1 MTKHV
6 LIVGEGVGKIKEKL
20 REMFRATE
28 VGKDT
33 LLFDEPSLAEEEKE
47 FQRFMELHR
56 RACEEIGVASAKVEQ
71 KITAREIAEA
81 VERLR
86 ALQVKLPTLDDDLQ
100 RQAEI
105 MEMLDKG
112 LLQIREPMF
121 EPRIIPYDPPPYRG
135 FYDEFRTEAM
145 LSSYIAS
152 EAMAIRNLRA
162 CPRCGCLIEGTN
174 FCPDCGNEIV
184 EG

>member
-6 LIVGEGVGKIKEKL
+6 LIVGEGAGKMGEKI
-20 REMFRATE
+20 RELFRTVE
-28 VGKDT
+28 VGKD
-33 LLFDEPSLAEEEKE
+33 LVFDDPSREEEEKE
-47 FQRFMELHR
+47 FRRFAEMHR
-56 RACEEIGVASAKVEQ
+56 AFCEELGVASAKVEQ

-81 VERLR
+81 VERLL

-121 EPRIIPYDPPPYRG
+121 EPRIIPYDPPPYRR
-135 FYDEFRTEAM
+135 FYDEFRTAAM
-145 LSSYIAS
+145 LSSYITS
-152 EAMAIRNLRA
+152 EAMESRNLRA